1 MNARSCVVMG
11 IAAGIMTGT
20 LAATADAQTA
30 RSSPARRTP
39 WGDPDLQGTWTNATA
54 TPLERPKELEGKLVL
69 AEEELAGRERKV
81 VSENSTDNAPPA
93 GNPGSHNEFWRERG
107 RLGKRTSLVID
118 PADGKL
124 PPLTPEGEREQTNLA
139 AVRRIS
145 PADGPESRHA
155 FERCITR
162 GLPGAMMGNFYNHNY
177 QILQSPGYVVIAVEM
192 IHDARIIPLDG
203 RPHLNP
209 QIRQWLGDPR
219 GRWDGNTLVVETTNL
234 RAINE
239 RNISPLLGPVMF
251 GTSAAARVVER
262 FTRLDADTIDYRVT
276 VDDPATFT
284 RAWTAAIPMIT
295 LQGTLFEFACHEGN
309 SGMEG
314 ILAGHR
320 AEERAAAE
328 AAKRK

>member
-1 MNARSCVVMG
+1 MNARSFLVSG
-11 IAAGIMTGT
+11 IAAGIVAGT
-20 LAATADAQTA
+20 LASTAGAQTA
-30 RSSPARRTP
+30 SSGRARRTA

-54 TPLERPKELEGKLVL
+54 TPLERPKELEGKHVL
-69 AEEELAGRERKV
+69 ADAELAERDRIV
-81 VSENSTDNAPPA
+81 TRENSTDNAPPA

-107 RLGKRTSLVID
+107 RLGKRTSLLVD
-118 PADGKL
+118 PADGRL
-124 PPLTPEGEREQTNLA
+124 PPLTPEGERAQTDLA
-139 AVRRIS
+139 AIRKTS
-145 PADGPESRHA
+145 PADGPESRHV

-219 GRWDGNTLVVETTNL
+219 GRWDGHTLIVETTNL
-234 RAINE
+234 KAANE

-251 GTSAAARVVER
+251 GTSATARVVER
-262 FTRLDADTIDYRVT
+262 FTRVDTETIDYQVT

-284 RAWTAAIPMIT
+284 RPWTAAIPMTT
-295 LQGTLFEFACHEGN
+295 LHGTLFEFACHEGN

-320 AEERAAAE
+320 AEEKAAVE